1 MMQANAAEVKKVIEI
16 LTMLRD
22 EVMLNNLKGNGTIK
36 EAKSKLQAIL
46 NDEENRYVAIQAPEE
61 DVVAIED
68 AKLNALFEAIGF
80 LGESMTYP
88 KQIVKNIDNAVM
100 KLKKCID

>member
-1 MMQANAAEVKKVIEI
+1 MMQANVAEVKNVMES
-16 LTMLRD
+16 LTMLRA
-22 EVMLNNLKGNGTIK
+22 EVMCNKSKASGAIG
-36 EAKSKLQAIL
+36 EARSKLQTIL
-46 NDEENRYVAIQAPEE
+46 NEEENHYVSTYASEE